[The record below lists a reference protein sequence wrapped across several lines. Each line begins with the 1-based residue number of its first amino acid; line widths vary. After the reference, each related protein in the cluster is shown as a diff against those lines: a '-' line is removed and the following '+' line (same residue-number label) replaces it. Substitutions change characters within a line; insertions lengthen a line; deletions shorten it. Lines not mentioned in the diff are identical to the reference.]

1 MLSTPIYMDNHST
14 TRTDPRVLEAMLP
27 LFTETYGN
35 PASTTHAFGWSAKE
49 TVANAR
55 ESIAAAIGA
64 RAREIVFTSGA
75 TESNNLAIRGLA
87 ERVRRKGNH
96 IVSVVAEHPSVL
108 DPLEK
113 LGRRGF
119 EIALLP
125 VIQAPDPAAGRIR
138 PEQVADAIRDDTLL
152 VSVMLANNEIGTLQP
167 LEEIGRICKQ
177 RGVLLHSDATQ
188 AVGKIPVDVD
198 RLGVDLLSFSAHK
211 IYGPKGIGALYV
223 RRRDPTVR
231 LEPLLDGGGHEGG
244 LRSGTLNVPGI
255 VGFAR
260 ALELCLAEM
269 PAETERLR
277 SLRNRLYDGIL
288 AATTGVELNGPALE
302 PPEWRLPG
310 NLNLSF
316 AGLEGESLLL
326 NLKGL
331 ALSSGSA
338 CSSEKPEPSHVLRA
352 LGIGDQRTQSSLR
365 FGLGRFN
372 TPEEVEYAIQVLSE
386 TVPRLRQLNALPLVE
401 PGG

>member
-1 MLSTPIYMDNHST
+1 MLSTPIYLDNHST

-27 LFTETYGN
+27 FFTQAYGN
-35 PASTTHAFGWSAKE
+35 PASTTHGFGWSAKE
-49 TVANAR
+49 AVGKAR

-96 IVSVVAEHPSVL
+96 IVSVAAEHPSVL

-119 EIALLP
+119 EITLLP
-125 VIQAPDPAAGRIR
+125 VIQAPNPEAGRIR
-138 PEQVADAIRDDTLL
+138 PEQVAAAIRDDTLL

-188 AVGKIPVDVD
+188 AVGKIPVDVN

-211 IYGPKGIGALYV
+211 IYGPKGIGGLYV

-260 ALELCLAEM
+260 ALQLCREEM
-269 PAETERLR
+269 PAETQRLR
-277 SLRNRLYDGIL
+277 LLRNRLYQGIL
-288 AATTGVELNGPALE
+288 ASTTGVELNGPALAF
-302 PPEWRLPG
+302 PEWRLPG

-316 AGLEGESLLL
+316 AGLEGETLLL
-326 NLKGL
+326 NVKDL

-338 CSSEKPEPSHVLRA
+338 CTSEKPEPSHVLRA
-352 LGIGDQRTQSSLR
+352 LGIGDQRTRSSLR

-386 TVPRLRQLNALPLVE
+386 TVQRLRRLGALPLVE
-401 PGG
+401 PSG